1 MSAVLQGLT
10 CGRFCPIHNYNVKS
24 FFSASF
30 CVVSGGGPVG
40 VCVFLHSLAG
50 HLAFFKEK
58 TLNSQKEVLKIVDM
72 MMLKTPEEKVIL
84 WLWGLGLGF
93 GFLVFLASWPH
104 VAIGLVLGAL
114 AFLFSWIGV
123 QNIMRNLWETRA
135 NQVVSQ
141 MVEGLTIMTNAVRVG
156 LSVTQAMERV
166 IKNMKG
172 GPLAQEFQLVLN
184 KTHLGMS
191 VEEALGEME
200 KRIDRPDVT
209 MMVVAIN
216 ILKETGGNIA
226 ETLSVI
232 SETIRSRQ
240 KVENKIKALTAQG
253 TMQAIIIS
261 AVPFVMLLM
270 MFLMNRQYAKL
281 MLGTPLGWV
290 TLLIIVV
297 LIISGGFLMKKI
309 VTIKV

>member
-1 MSAVLQGLT
+1 MRLFLSDTGIIMLKA
-10 CGRFCPIHNYNVKS
+10 F
-24 FFSASF
+24 
-30 CVVSGGGPVG
+30 
-40 VCVFLHSLAG
+40 FLHPFVLSLVVG
-50 HLAFFKEK
+50 LLVFVFFYIRWPGILRFFKEK

-72 MMLKTPEEKVIL
+72 MMLKAPEEKVIL

-104 VAIGLVLGAL
+104 VALGLVLGAL
-114 AFLFSWIGV
+114 GFLFSWIAV

-135 NQVVSQ
+135 DQVVSQ

-191 VEEALGEME
+191 VEEALVEME
-200 KRIDRPDVT
+200 KRIDRPDIT

-232 SETIRSRQ
+232 AETIRSRQ
-240 KVENKIKALTAQG
+240 KVENKIKSLTAQG
-253 TMQAIIIS
+253 TMQAIIVS

-270 MFLMNRQYAKL
+270 MFLMNRQYARL

-290 TLLIIVV
+290 TLLIIVI

>member
-1 MSAVLQGLT
+1 MFIMLKA
-10 CGRFCPIHNYNVKS
+10 F
-24 FFSASF
+24 
-30 CVVSGGGPVG
+30 
-40 VCVFLHSLAG
+40 FLHPFVLSLVVG
-50 HLAFFKEK
+50 FLVFVFFYIRWPGILRFFKEK
-58 TLNSQKEVLKIVDM
+58 TLSSQKEILKIADM
-72 MMLKTPEEKVIL
+72 MLLKIPKEKMVL
-84 WLWGLGLGF
+84 WLWCLGLGF
-93 GFLVFLASWPH
+93 GFLIFLASWPH
-104 VAIGLVLGAL
+104 IVIGLVFGSLG
-114 AFLFSWIGV
+114 FLFSWMAV
-123 QNIMRNLWETRA
+123 RSIMLSFWENRS
-135 NQVVSQ
+135 NQVVNQ
-141 MVEGLTIMTNAVRVG
+141 MVEGLTIMTNGVRVG

-191 VEEALGEME
+191 VEEALVEME
-200 KRIDRPDVT
+200 KRIDRQDVT

-232 SETIRSRQ
+232 SDTIRDRQ

-261 AVPFVMLLM
+261 AVPFVILVM
-270 MFLMNRQYAKL
+270 MFIMNRQYAEL

-290 TLLIIVV
+290 CLLIIMG
-297 LIISGGFLMKKI
+297 LIIFGGFLMKKI
-309 VTIKV
+309 VTIKI